1 MAQPRLLFQEGDSDA
16 DISGLCMLGYWDFV
30 MGVSMRLKLL
40 AVLLLSASTVSLAQS
55 GSKPLA
61 TINGQP
67 ITQAEVDQAASVD
80 LENAEVRK
88 AQAEADYDR
97 AKYAAVEKALDG
109 LVTDKLLDA
118 EATKRGVSKIEIVA
132 DEVDRKAV
140 PPTDA
145 EIVSF
150 YETNKSRINGE
161 LENLKPQIHDYLLD
175 QKKDELFSGLIAR
188 LRKEHKVESFLEP
201 RRVPVQTA
209 GFPTLGPVDAPVTIV
224 EFSDFE
230 CPFCGNLY
238 PTMKLVESNYAGKI
252 RIVFRQFPLNN
263 IHPHA
268 QKAAEAS
275 LCANDQNRFWEYH
288 DAMFQDQRNLTIDA
302 LKQKAAKLN
311 LNQEVFAMCLDSGK
325 HVDTVKKD
333 VSEGVRLGI
342 SGTPSTFINGRF
354 LDGARPYADIMKIV
368 EEELVSAKK

>member
-1 MAQPRLLFQEGDSDA
+1 MK
-16 DISGLCMLGYWDFV
+16 
-30 MGVSMRLKLL
+30 LKLPTL
-40 AVLLLSASTVSLAQS
+40 LLLSVSTVCLAQS

-61 TINGQP
+61 TVDGQP
-67 ITQAEVDQAASVD
+67 ITQAEVDQAASMD
-80 LENAEVRK
+80 LENAEVRR
-88 AQAEADYDR
+88 AQAEADYAR
-97 AKYAAVEKALDG
+97 AKYTAVEKALDD

-118 EATKRGVSKIEIVA
+118 EATKRGVSKTEIVA
-132 DEVDRKAV
+132 EEVDRKAV
-140 PPTDA
+140 APTDA

-161 LENLKPQIHDYLLD
+161 LENLKPQIHDYLVD

-201 RRVPVQTA
+201 RRVDVQTA
-209 GFPTLGPVDAPVTIV
+209 GFPTLGPADAPVTIV

-252 RIVFRQFPLNN
+252 RVVFRQFPLTN

-288 DAMFQDQRNLTIDA
+288 DEMFQDQRNLTVDA

-311 LNQEVFAMCLDSGK
+311 LNQEAFATCLDSGK

-333 VSEGVRLGI
+333 VSEGARLGI

-354 LDGARPYADIMKIV
+354 LDGARPYADIAKIV
-368 EEELVSAKK
+368 EEELVTAKK